1 MNENIDKES
10 MMTRY
15 EDEED
20 LFIDPMEIEYE
31 CEVINN
37 CKVIKGTNKI
47 ARGDEKKKNPAKD
60 IVLLKNIEEIG
71 GYAFSQTAIEEITIS
86 SSVEE
91 ISEKIFAVCKI

>member
-1 MNENIDKES
+1 MSKEMNENIDKES

-37 CKVIKGTNKI
+37 CKAIKGTNKI
-47 ARGDEKKKNPAKD
+47 ARGDEKRKTQRKTSCC
-60 IVLLKNIEEIG
+60 LK
-71 GYAFSQTAIEEITIS
+71 T
-86 SSVEE
+86 
-91 ISEKIFAVCKI
+91 